1 MLSDADCQLL
11 KNELSN
17 GKTYDPSKNNSEGN
31 FLVIHF
37 FLKY

>member
-17 GKTYDPSKNNSEGN
+17 GKTYDPSKNNFEGN
-31 FLVIHF
+31 FF
-37 FLKY
+37 GYSFS